1 MESGCTWGTF
11 LSSLWPTVKKIRACH
26 NPIGHQPDRRCRRS
40 VSAFRAE
47 GRPFFMPDRNILG
60 ERPAFGAAG
69 MMPGAIRLGREG
81 RPSGCSRRMAGPFDK
96 EFVCGGR
103 HGWRMFRAYAD
114 VCM

>member
-60 ERPAFGAAG
+60 ERLAFG
-69 MMPGAIRLGREG
+69 
-81 RPSGCSRRMAGPFDK
+81 
-96 EFVCGGR
+96 GGR
-103 HGWRMFRAYAD
+103 IDVGRDSVGKGRAATRLFGANGRTD
-114 VCM
+114 

>member
-60 ERPAFGAAG
+60 ERLAFGGGWNDAG
-69 MMPGAIRLGREG
+69 RDSVGKGRAAIRLFAADGRT
-81 RPSGCSRRMAGPFDK
+81 
-96 EFVCGGR
+96 V
-103 HGWRMFRAYAD
+103 
-114 VCM
+114 